1 MIASQPAW
9 QPQYARREPRM
20 RGSDIRELLK
30 LLKRPEVISFAG
42 GIPDAQL
49 LPIQRTRAVM
59 DRILA
64 DPETSREALQYSAS
78 EGHPPLRN
86 WIADHMRR
94 LGVACGE
101 DNILITCGSQQA
113 LEFLGRLFITP
124 GDTVL
129 TEGPTYLGALQAF
142 APNEPVY
149 DTALGEG
156 SNVTPEACR
165 QAAAQAGGRVS
176 LAYLVPDFA
185 NPTGRTMSRKARLEH
200 IALAREL
207 GVPLIEDA
215 AYTALRYDGA
225 NESSLLALDIETC
238 SDIDRSCII
247 YCGTFS
253 KVISPGMRVGWIVA
267 AAPIVEKLVL
277 IKQAS
282 DLNSPLINQMCIH
295 ALAETA
301 FDDLAERARSTYRT
315 RRNAMLSALAE
326 HFGGDARWTEPDGGL
341 FVWMTL
347 DDRVDASALLKV
359 ALDHHNVAF
368 VPGAGFYPGDGG
380 VNKLRLSFSQSTPE
394 QIGDGIAR
402 IAAAYRELMQRKS
415 RLT

>member
-1 MIASQPAW
+1 MSLSQPAW

-42 GIPDAQL
+42 GIPDPQL
-49 LPIQRTRAVM
+49 LPVQRTRTVM
-59 DRILA
+59 ERILA

-78 EGHPPLRN
+78 EGHQPLRT
-86 WIADHMRR
+86 WIGGHMRR
-94 LGVACGE
+94 LGVTCSE

-113 LEFLGRLFITP
+113 LEFLGRLFVTP

-149 DTALGEG
+149 DTSLGEG
-156 SNVTPEACR
+156 SNATPEVCR
-165 QAAAQAGGRVS
+165 QAAARAGGRVS

-185 NPTGRTMSRKARLEH
+185 NPTGRTMSRKARREH

-225 NESSLLALDIETC
+225 DEPSLLSLDMDQC
-238 SDIDRSCII
+238 GDIDRSAII

-267 AAPIVEKLVL
+267 AAPIIEKLVL

-282 DLNSPLINQMCIH
+282 DLNSPLLNQMCIL

-301 FDDLAERARSTYRT
+301 FDDLAERARTTYRA
-315 RRNAMLSALAE
+315 RRDAMLSALSQ
-326 HFGGDARWTEPDGGL
+326 HFSGEARWTEPDGGL

-347 DDRVDASALLKV
+347 DDRVDTSALLKH

-380 VNKLRLSFSQSTPE
+380 RNKLRMSFSQSTPE
-394 QIGDGIAR
+394 QIGEGIAR
-402 IAAAYRELMQRKS
+402 ISRAHREVA
-415 RLT
+415 